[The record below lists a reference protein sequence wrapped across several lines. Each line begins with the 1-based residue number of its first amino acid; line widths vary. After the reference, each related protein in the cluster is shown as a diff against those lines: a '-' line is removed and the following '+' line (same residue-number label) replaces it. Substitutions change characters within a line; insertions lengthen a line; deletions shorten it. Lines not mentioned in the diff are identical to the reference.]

1 MIYFKSV
8 LVGILALVVSIVVLA
23 SIWYVGLQVWIRLRG
38 GRSHFYSISIS
49 LSSPLLWGSVLLIFG
64 AGFYWEYRRL
74 SS

>member
-23 SIWYVGLQVWIRLRG
+23 SIWYVGLQVWIRSRG
-38 GRSHFYSISIS
+38 SESHFHSISIN
-49 LSSPLLWGSVLLIFG
+49 LGSPLLWGSVLIIFG